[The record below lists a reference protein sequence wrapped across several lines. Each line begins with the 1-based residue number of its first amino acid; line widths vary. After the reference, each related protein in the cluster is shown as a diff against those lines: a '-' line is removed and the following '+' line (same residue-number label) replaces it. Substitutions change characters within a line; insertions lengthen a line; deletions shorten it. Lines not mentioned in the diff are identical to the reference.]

1 MEGPNGRHRG
11 SKAVDGEEGEAL
23 AFLTAKAEFP
33 KFRSK
38 AECNQPVRNCSQKAS
53 FPLRS

>member
-11 SKAVDGEEGEAL
+11 SKAFDGEEGEAL

-33 KFRSK
+33 KFKSK
-38 AECNQPVRNCSQKAS
+38 AECSQPIRKCSQKAS